1 VVRRYMNDQP
11 TPDNIRAL
19 WDQIHKLTDQLVS
32 AQATVSDQAST
43 ISTLQSQLTATAK
56 KTEEALL
63 TVGQPLA
70 IVATTGTSTGGGAS
84 GPGGATGGTDD
95 GFGSQ
100 GCSEALD
107 DGHVAPGSPLT
118 AITAGMI
125 VCGTGREYSALK
137 AVTVDLATRQANAEE
152 LIRRMI
158 WHLQQ
163 AGFTAG
169 RQNNSA
175 TGLRISNDKI
185 TVEISGTMRAYDVL
199 GAYDEFTSILTTR
212 MGQVFPA
219 RYIADTGVAD

>member
-1 VVRRYMNDQP
+1 MPRRYMNDQP
-11 TPDNIRAL
+11 TPENIRAL
-19 WDQIHKLTDQLVS
+19 WDQIHRLSDQLLT
-32 AQATVSDQAST
+32 AQTTIAEQADTIDAQQAQIAST
-43 ISTLQSQLTATAK
+43 TRKA
-56 KTEEALL
+56 EEALL
-63 TVGQPLA
+63 TAGQPVD
-70 IVATTGTSTGGGAS
+70 IVPPTVIVP
-84 GPGGATGGTDD
+84 GPGGSQGGSDD

-118 AITAGMI
+118 AVTAGMI

-137 AVTVDLATRQANAEE
+137 AITVDLATRQTNAEE
-152 LIRRMI
+152 LIRRMV

-175 TGLRISNDKI
+175 TGTRISNDKI
-185 TVEISGTMRAYDVL
+185 TVEINGAFRAYDVL
-199 GAYDEFTSILTTR
+199 GSYDDFTAVLQTR

-219 RYIADTGVAD
+219 RYIADSGIAD